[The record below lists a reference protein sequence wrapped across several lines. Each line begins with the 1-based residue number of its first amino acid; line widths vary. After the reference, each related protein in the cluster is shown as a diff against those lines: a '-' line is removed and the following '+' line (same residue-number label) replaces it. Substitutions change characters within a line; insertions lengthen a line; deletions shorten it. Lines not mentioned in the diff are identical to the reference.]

1 MVNKKNVPTK
11 YYLKAL
17 FPFDSTR
24 KMMSQ
29 VVKTEAGEYIMMCK
43 GADTAILPRL
53 KFHKNS
59 DQEI

>member
-1 MVNKKNVPTK
+1 MPTK